1 MQKLRRGG
9 KAMAA
14 RIRRAVVA
22 VALALLMVT
31 ALAGVAWA
39 ATLIGNAGDNNLRGT
54 SEKDVIYGMAG
65 GDAIDGRGKADELH
79 GGSGNDEILG
89 RSGNDYLVGGRGY
102 DELNAHNGNDRIE
115 AADGKIDT
123 IDCGP
128 GDADRVSIDEKDFI
142 RSCEIVIREQVAAQ

>member
-1 MQKLRRGG
+1 MVT
-9 KAMAA
+9 

-22 VALALLMVT
+22 VALALLMAT
-31 ALAGVAWA
+31 ALAGAAWA
-39 ATLIGNAGDNNLRGT
+39 ATLVGTAGDNHLTGT
-54 SEKDVIYGMAG
+54 PEKDEIYGLAG
-65 GDAIDGRGKADELH
+65 GDAIDGRGKADDLH
-79 GGSGNDEILG
+79 GGRGIDEILG

-102 DELNAHNGNDRIE
+102 DELNGHNGNDRIE

-142 RSCEIVIREQVAAQ
+142 RSCEIVTSVTVE